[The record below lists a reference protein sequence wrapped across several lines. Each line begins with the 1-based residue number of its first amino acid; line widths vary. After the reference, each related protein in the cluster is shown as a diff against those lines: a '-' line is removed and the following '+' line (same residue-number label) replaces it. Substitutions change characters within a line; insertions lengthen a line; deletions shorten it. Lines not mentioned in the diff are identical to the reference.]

1 MSLDWTTNRCDPP
14 LPKDDEDRHAR
25 DMLVW
30 SALAIDLGE
39 ITKKNVDE
47 WVWRLFYQR
56 KTTEA
61 IYIPE
66 KTTPAEVRR
75 MVERWVGLDTN
86 VLTLS
91 RKQWLKKVTEIMA
104 NRNTREVA
112 DAVHH
117 AQ

>member
-1 MSLDWTTNRCDPP
+1 
-14 LPKDDEDRHAR
+14 
-25 DMLVW
+25 MLVW
-30 SALAIDLGE
+30 SALAIDLGG

-56 KTTEA
+56 KTTEM

-75 MVERWVGLDTN
+75 MVERWVGLGTN

>member
-1 MSLDWTTNRCDPP
+1 MSLDWSSDRCDPP
-14 LPKDDEDRHAR
+14 QPKDTVERHAR
-25 DMLVW
+25 ELLVW
-30 SALAIDLGE
+30 SSVAIDLGE

-75 MVERWVGLDTN
+75 MVERWVGLGTN

-117 AQ
+117 A